1 MKWLNTFKALSGKA
15 PRIYSTDQR
24 TPEQEAM
31 HKEQLAIQAM
41 LGFERGDNAQN
52 WLRMHQI
59 LLDHAQRL
67 TALEGKK

>member
-1 MKWLNTFKALSGKA
+1 MNWLKKLLGKGE
-15 PRIYSTDQR
+15 PLQVYITDER

-31 HKEQLAIQAM
+31 HKEQLAIQSQ

-59 LLDHAQRL
+59 LLDHEKRL